1 MWRERSCHFNR
12 RLRTDQRRLLAQT
25 PGLQD
30 AFTISINNYNSNAII
45 KRKDDTDYN
54 NYLRIIILAK
64 RKRKEKN
71 LTFLNILTK
80 PFEFRCRMFD
90 SFTEQF
96 PISCITSFILSVP
109 KTVYRSQESSRPY
122 HEKKKKKCWRWWPR
136 HLLARLTTNVRISD
150 HLGRLHVQL
159 CVDFL
164 QVCVVPFVPVH
175 DAIILNHDLKQI
187 NFVMSSTFSEDYL
200 KTDLV

>member
-1 MWRERSCHFNR
+1 MWRENSCHFNR

-71 LTFLNILTK
+71 LTFLMNILTK

-96 PISCITSFILSVP
+96 PVSCITSFVLSVP
-109 KTVYRSQESSRPY
+109 KTVYRSQESGRPY
-122 HEKKKKKCWRWWPR
+122 HKKKKKNVEDGGRAICWRGSQ
-136 HLLARLTTNVRISD
+136 LTCEFPTTWGACMCSFVSISYKFV
-150 HLGRLHVQL
+150 LFPL
-159 CVDFL
+159 CQFMTL
-164 QVCVVPFVPVH
+164 
-175 DAIILNHDLKQI
+175 
-187 NFVMSSTFSEDYL
+187 SS
-200 KTDLV
+200 